1 MNAIYETNETETKP
15 AAVEKVKDKRNVST
29 KVSPVFVEAERMF
42 DKMAEIT
49 KETAMKAFDFF
60 RERGGEWGKELDDWF
75 KAESEILRNVPIE
88 IRESD
93 ENIFVTAAVPGFKA
107 EEIEVS
113 VKNDLLILS
122 GHTEARESQN
132 EDDLVISEWKSNR
145 FFRQLYLPTPV
156 LADQVE
162 AKLKD
167 GMLAMTLPK
176 AAKHEAKKIAVA
188 AG

>member
-60 RERGGEWGKELDDWF
+60 RERGGEWGKELD
-75 KAESEILRNVPIE
+75 
-88 IRESD
+88 

-156 LADQVE
+156 LADKVE